1 MFRGILIGLATIVA
15 GLFGAAHASAVE
27 GPVLVFGG
35 TGGTGLATVQFLR
48 KQDVPVTVFVR
59 PTSDISVL
67 EPLDVKT
74 VVGDALDAADVNA
87 AYASEEFASVV
98 SSLGGRRGEPR
109 PDLIGNRNINNGAL
123 ASGVRRVIQVTAV
136 GTGKTREAPADMNS
150 FAAIIYLKTLAED
163 ELMASGLDYTIVRPP
178 ALRRGEATG
187 RGILAEGEN
196 TGAIDRQE
204 LGRMIV
210 QFLDD
215 DATIGK
221 ILYPVDPGLKGSEEE

>member
-1 MFRGILIGLATIVA
+1 MFRRISVGFISIVVGLLGVTS
-15 GLFGAAHASAVE
+15 ASAVE

-35 TGGTGLATVQFLR
+35 TSGTGLATVQFLR

-59 PTSDISVL
+59 PTSNTSVL
-67 EPLDVKT
+67 DPLGVKT
-74 VVGDALDAADVNA
+74 VVGDALDADDVNA
-87 AYASEEFASVV
+87 AYASGNFQSVV

-109 PDLIGNRNINNGAL
+109 PDLLGNRNINNGAL
-123 ASGVRRVIQVTAV
+123 ASGVKRVIQVTAV

-210 QFLDD
+210 EFLDD
-215 DATIGK
+215 DSTIGK
-221 ILYPVDPGLKGSEEE
+221 VLYPVDPALPGSEEE